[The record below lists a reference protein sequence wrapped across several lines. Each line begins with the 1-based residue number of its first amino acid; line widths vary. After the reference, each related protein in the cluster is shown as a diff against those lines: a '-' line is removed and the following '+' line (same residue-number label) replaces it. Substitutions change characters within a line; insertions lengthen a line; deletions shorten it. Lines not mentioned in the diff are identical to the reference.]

1 MIDENSTKEEDQG
14 DREVIM
20 AEIKQDLKSLLSML
34 GSSIESMEQD
44 VKND

>member
-1 MIDENSTKEEDQG
+1 MIDKNSTKEEDQG
-14 DREVIM
+14 DRDVIM

>member
-1 MIDENSTKEEDQG
+1 MINENSTKEEDQG

-34 GSSIESMEQD
+34 GSSIERMEQE